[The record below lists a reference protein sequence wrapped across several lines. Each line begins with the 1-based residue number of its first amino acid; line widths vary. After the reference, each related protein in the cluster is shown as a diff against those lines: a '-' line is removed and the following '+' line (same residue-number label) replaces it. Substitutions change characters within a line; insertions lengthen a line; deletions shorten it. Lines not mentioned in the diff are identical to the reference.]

1 MTKRVNTFHLM
12 AFLFAVVAAV
22 GLVSCGSAKEQSE
35 MLSEAQSEPQSA
47 GSSISGEDSSV
58 PGSSLPE
65 EAVVSLECFDV
76 QDEVLTYTT
85 APLPTRGYT

>member
-1 MTKRVNTFHLM
+1 MPRGRTQSAHLS
-12 AFLFAVVAAV
+12 LIHIW
-22 GLVSCGSAKEQSE
+22 SAKEQSE

-76 QDEVLTYTT
+76 QDEVL
-85 APLPTRGYT
+85 LSLIHI